1 MKMSHYREKKPGVYE
16 FCIDL
21 GYDSLGKRIRKYRT
35 LPCKGEREAKKM
47 VARLEVEM
55 TDQNHIDS
63 DNIKFDTLY
72 ENWKKEYAPST
83 LDPLTQE
90 GYEYVFEA
98 HILPHFKKATVKD
111 IKARD
116 IIRFLDAGIK
126 RGDGQYGIER
136 RHRCIRSIFKYA
148 AQYDYISK
156 DVSLEVPKPKIRARK
171 KEVYDSDEIVHIF
184 DLLERKE
191 VNQRQKLMITLALTG
206 GLRRGEVMGIDMD
219 EDIDFENN
227 CIYIKRS
234 VQYTKMHGL
243 RVKSTK
249 TDEERTV
256 TFDEITMKEIY
267 EYRRERK
274 KEIMKIRDEYKGYKD
289 VYGNTVNLLFAHID
303 GTPYAPHT
311 VSQFWRR
318 IVNRYELKKI
328 SFHDLRHSSATYLL
342 SKGYNMKA
350 IQERLGHKDY
360 KTTMNLYAHVT
371 KKMETETG
379 NAFLEVRARKN

>member
-1 MKMSHYREKKPGVYE
+1 MATYRPIRPGYFE
-16 FCIDL
+16 FCIEL
-21 GYDSLGKRIRKYRT
+21 GYNSLGKRLRKYRT
-35 LPCKGEREAKKM
+35 LPCKGEREAKKIA
-47 VARLEVEM
+47 ARLEVEFS
-55 TDQNHIDS
+55 DENYIDN
-63 DNIKFDTLY
+63 DNIKFGTLY
-72 ENWKKEYAPST
+72 ENWKKEYAPAT

-98 HILPHFKKATVKD
+98 HILPQFKKATVKD

-116 IIRFLDAGIK
+116 IIRFLDEGIK

-148 AQYDYISK
+148 VKYDYISK

-171 KEVYDSDEIVHIF
+171 KEVYDSEEIAHIF
-184 DLLERKE
+184 DLLEKNN
-191 VNQRQKLMITLALTG
+191 VNKRQKLMITLALTG

-227 CIYIKRS
+227 CIYISRS
-234 VQYTKMHGL
+234 VQYTKRHGL
-243 RVKSTK
+243 RIKSTK
-249 TDEERTV
+249 NEEERSV

-289 VYGNTVNLLFAHID
+289 VNGKVVNLLFAHID

-318 IVNRYELKKI
+318 IVKRYELKKI

-342 SKGYNMKA
+342 SKGFNMKA

-360 KTTMNLYAHVT
+360 KTTMNTYAHVT
-371 KKMETETG
+371 KKMEKDTG
-379 NAFLEVRARKN
+379 NAFLDVRAHKS